1 MTHIW
6 VPKVKVLETE
16 LAPTKLGVCGEYT
29 IKKYKVGVKEPV
41 QVVGPFKNL
50 ITDWGLANI
59 GPGTLNSSYIY
70 IGTGTATPVVGDLQL
85 ANYAAR
91 TDSSAPTPVVSE
103 RDATATS
110 FWSQTS
116 LNKRF
121 SPGQAVGTFT
131 EIGFGNNGSVPPAAS
146 PTYRLMS
153 RALIVDGGGS
163 PVAITVLADE
173 YLDVTYT
180 VRMYPP
186 ITDSTQ
192 TVNLSGVTYTF
203 NSRGLNFPNSVF
215 VKADTINYR
224 PGFAGQGSPSGSPTV
239 YSGTA
244 AGTPPALAPITALNL
259 LNRGSQNSGGTSSPA
274 IFSGYTVTVPFVF
287 GLGAG
292 NLPYGIRGLETSA
305 NSDFLD
311 FMTQATITPAI
322 PKDST
327 KVLSMGFSYSYA
339 RY

>member
-6 VPKVKVLETE
+6 VPKVKILETE
-16 LAPTKLGVCGEYT
+16 LTPTKLGVCGEYT

-41 QVVGPFKNL
+41 QVVGPFENL
-50 ITDWGLANI
+50 ITDWGMDRI

-70 IGTGTATPVVGDLQL
+70 LGTGTVPPTVGNLQL

-91 TDSSAPTPVVSE
+91 TDLYAPIPSVTE
-103 RDATATS
+103 TDATATL
-110 FWSQTS
+110 FWAQTS

-121 SPGQAVGTFT
+121 NPGTAVGTFT
-131 EIGFGNNGSVPPAAS
+131 EIGFGDNGSVPPTPS

-153 RALIVDGGGS
+153 RALIVDGSGS
-163 PVAITVLADE
+163 PVAITVLSDE

-186 ITDSTQ
+186 LADSTQ
-192 TVNLSGVTYTF
+192 TVNISGVSYTF
-203 NSRGLNFPNSVF
+203 KSRGVNFPASVSVVSNSV
-215 VKADTINYR
+215 NYR
-224 PGFAGQGSPSGSPTV
+224 PGFSGQSAPQGSPVV

-244 AGTPPALAPITALNL
+244 AGTPPALAPITASGMLNL
-259 LNRGSQNSGGTSSPA
+259 GPQNAGGSYSAKSS
-274 IFSGYTVTVPFVF
+274 SGYTVTVPFVF

-292 NLPYGIRGLETSA
+292 NLPYGIRGLTTLAS
-305 NSDFLD
+305 SQFLN
-311 FMTQATITPAI
+311 FRTQATISPAI
-322 PKDST
+322 PKDDT
-327 KVLSMGFSYSYA
+327 KVLSLGFSYSYA

>member
-6 VPKVKVLETE
+6 VPKIKILETE

-29 IKKYKVGVKEPV
+29 IKKYKVGMKEPV
-41 QVVGPFKNL
+41 QVVGPIKNL
-50 ITDWGLANI
+50 ITNWGMDRI

-70 IGTGTATPVVGDLQL
+70 LGTGTATPTVGDLQL

-91 TDSSAPTPVVSE
+91 TDSHAPVITVGE
-103 RDATATS
+103 RDTTNTL
-110 FWSQTS
+110 FWAQRS

-131 EIGFGNNGSVPPAAS
+131 EIGFGDAGSVPPTPA

-153 RALIVDGGGS
+153 RALIVDGSGS

-186 ITDSTQ
+186 LADSTQ
-192 TVNLSGVTYTF
+192 TVNISGVTYTF
-203 NSRGLNFPNSVF
+203 NSRGLNFTATVAVNSSV
-215 VKADTINYR
+215 VNYR
-224 PGFAGQGSPSGSPTV
+224 SGFSGQGTLVGSPVV

-244 AGTPPALAPITALNL
+244 AGTPPALAPITATNMLNM
-259 LNRGSQNSGGTSSPA
+259 GAQNSDGTYGASK
-274 IFSGYTVTVPFVF
+274 FSGYTVTVQFSF
-287 GLGAG
+287 GLTAG
-292 NLPYGIRGLETSA
+292 NLPYGIRGLRTNVSS
-305 NSDFLD
+305 NFLD

-327 KVLSMGFSYSYA
+327 KVFSMGFSYSYA

>member
-6 VPKVKVLETE
+6 VPKVKILETE
-16 LAPTKLGVCGEYT
+16 LTSTKLGVCGEYT

-50 ITDWGLANI
+50 ITDWGMASI

-70 IGTGTATPVVGDLQL
+70 LGAGTATPTVGDLQL

-91 TDSSAPTPVVSE
+91 TDSSAPTPSVTE

-110 FWSQTS
+110 FWAQTS

-121 SPGQAVGTFT
+121 NPGQAVGTFT
-131 EIGFGNNGSVPPAAS
+131 EVGFGDDGSVPPASS

-192 TVNLSGVTYTF
+192 TVNISGVSYTF
-203 NSRGLNFPNSVF
+203 NSRGLNFPASVS
-215 VKADTINYR
+215 VTPSTVNYR
-224 PGFAGQGSPSGSPTV
+224 PGFAGQATPEGSPRV

-244 AGTPPALAPITALNL
+244 AGTPPALAAITASDMLNL
-259 LNRGSQNSGGTSSPA
+259 GPQDGSGSYSAKSA
-274 IFSGYTVTVPFVF
+274 SGYTVTVPFVF

-292 NLPYGIRGLETSA
+292 NLPYGIRGLATVAS
-305 NSDFLD
+305 SQFLT
-311 FMTQATITPAI
+311 FSTQATITPAI
-322 PKDST
+322 PKDDT

>member
-6 VPKVKVLETE
+6 VPKIKILETE

-50 ITDWGLANI
+50 ITNWGMDRI

-70 IGTGTATPVVGDLQL
+70 LGTGTATPTVGDLQL

-91 TDSSAPTPVVSE
+91 TDLHAHTPEVIE
-103 RDATATS
+103 RDETATL
-110 FWSQTS
+110 FWTQTS

-121 SPGQAVGTFT
+121 NPGKAVGTFT
-131 EIGFGNNGSVPPAAS
+131 EIGFGDNGSVPPTPS

-153 RALIVDGGGS
+153 RALIVDGSGS

-186 ITDSTQ
+186 LADSTQ
-192 TVNLSGVTYTF
+192 TVTISGVSYTF
-203 NSRGLNFPNSVF
+203 NSRGLNFPNSVS
-215 VKADTINYR
+215 VVASAVDNR
-224 PGFAGQGSPSGSPTV
+224 LGFAGQRSPEGSPVV

-244 AGTPPALAPITALNL
+244 AGTPPALAPITASSML
-259 LNRGSQNSGGTSSPA
+259 NSGAQNGSGTYSAKSS
-274 IFSGYTVTVPFVF
+274 SGHTVTVPFSF

-292 NLPYGIRGLETSA
+292 NLPYGIRGLATPAS
-305 NSDFLD
+305 SQFLN
-311 FMTQATITPAI
+311 FQTQATITPAI
-322 PKDST
+322 PKNNT
-327 KVLSMGFSYSYA
+327 KVFSMGFSYSYV